1 LLLAEIVQLSL
12 NSQVLLVLLMMVV
25 LLLLDADANGV
36 VVTGI
41 PF

>member
-1 LLLAEIVQLSL
+1 LLLAEIVKLSL
-12 NSQVLLVLLMMVV
+12 NSQILIML
-25 LLLLDADANGV
+25 LLLLDTDGNGV

>member
-12 NSQVLLVLLMMVV
+12 NSQVLLVLLMMVH
-25 LLLLDADANGV
+25 LLLLDAHANGV